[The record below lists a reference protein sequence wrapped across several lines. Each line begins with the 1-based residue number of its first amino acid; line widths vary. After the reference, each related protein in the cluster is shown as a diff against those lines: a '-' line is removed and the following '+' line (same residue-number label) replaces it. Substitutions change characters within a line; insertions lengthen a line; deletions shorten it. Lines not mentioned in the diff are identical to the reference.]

1 MKYHRVTWKKI
12 PTNMTYIYIY
22 PDKNIFLLTYLFYL
36 SLLYFTL
43 LTAHFINHIFG
54 TKAN

>member
-12 PTNMTYIYIY
+12 PTNMTYIYIKIY
-22 PDKNIFLLTYLFYL
+22 LYLTLPQFT
-36 SLLYFTL
+36 LLYFTL